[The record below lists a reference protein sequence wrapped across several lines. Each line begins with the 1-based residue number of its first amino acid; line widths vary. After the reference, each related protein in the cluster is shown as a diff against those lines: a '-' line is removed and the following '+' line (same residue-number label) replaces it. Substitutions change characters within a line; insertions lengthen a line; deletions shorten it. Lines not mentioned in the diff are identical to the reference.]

1 MDTNQSA
8 LTSLGFKSFGELKGK
23 SVSEVF
29 GQAYVDRHLARV
41 RQIRKTQTS
50 VVSEGYSPLTG
61 KFYIFSYVPLDDE
74 TFVHTALDIT
84 RRKRDEEELY
94 RGRELLRSIIDNST
108 SVIMARD
115 LDGKLLLLNKTL
127 ANLYDMPKEKAL
139 GTTLYDVY
147 PKKVADQIAFW
158 DNKVTTEGKAISYEE
173 NVPSNG
179 DFRTY
184 LSNKFPLR
192 DSQGKIYGVGG
203 VITDITERKNL
214 QKKLEEHA
222 KTLERLVEER
232 AESIRESEQNYR
244 ELYESFDE
252 AFIATDW
259 ELTVIHW
266 NKAAERVTLIPEK
279 EALGKKIYEV
289 LPEMNTVDIAP
300 FYEMLRSE
308 KPTRFMMNVKS
319 RQTGQDAIFEISS
332 YASKL
337 GIIVIVEDKTEEE
350 QTKRLSTIGQ
360 VARMVGHDIRN
371 PLQAITS
378 ELYLARQIL
387 ADAAPKHKDLNVV
400 LESIRSIQEQV
411 DYINKIVSDLQDFAK
426 QFKPEYREVE
436 LDSLVMSILS
446 TIRIPDNIKFT
457 VDVEGST
464 KFVTDPTFIR
474 RALTNLANNAIQAMP
489 NGGKLTIKGTKTNG
503 KVRLTVE
510 DTGKGM
516 PEDVKQKL
524 FTPLFT
530 TKSKGQGF
538 GLAATKRLIDALNGT
553 ITFETQEGK
562 GTKFKI
568 ELPLA
573 G

>member
-1 MDTNQSA
+1 
-8 LTSLGFKSFGELKGK
+8 
-23 SVSEVF
+23 
-29 GQAYVDRHLARV
+29 
-41 RQIRKTQTS
+41 
-50 VVSEGYSPLTG
+50 
-61 KFYIFSYVPLDDE
+61 
-74 TFVHTALDIT
+74 
-84 RRKRDEEELY
+84 
-94 RGRELLRSIIDNST
+94 
-108 SVIMARD
+108 
-115 LDGKLLLLNKTL
+115 
-127 ANLYDMPKEKAL
+127 
-139 GTTLYDVY
+139 
-147 PKKVADQIAFW
+147 
-158 DNKVTTEGKAISYEE
+158 
-173 NVPSNG
+173 
-179 DFRTY
+179 
-184 LSNKFPLR
+184 
-192 DSQGKIYGVGG
+192 
-203 VITDITERKNL
+203 
-214 QKKLEEHA
+214 
-222 KTLERLVEER
+222 
-232 AESIRESEQNYR
+232 
-244 ELYESFDE
+244 
-252 AFIATDW
+252 
-259 ELTVIHW
+259 
-266 NKAAERVTLIPEK
+266 
-279 EALGKKIYEV
+279 
-289 LPEMNTVDIAP
+289 MNTVDIAP

-538 GLAATKRLIDALNGT
+538 GLAATKLLIDALNGT